1 MTLPPAMTVPSE
13 ALQRLQGVIGAL
25 RSTDDIV
32 RISGRVVL
40 AAPTHYQVSGLSRHV
55 RLGDLVEAG
64 TLETPALG
72 QVVRIEPDH
81 VTVKLFDN
89 DARAMLG
96 DRVTCR
102 GPLKLS
108 PSSTWKGRVL
118 DALARP
124 IDNLGPLISSRF
136 EARLASKPL
145 SALMRHTCGEAVVT
159 GVRAVDIFTPFCL
172 GQRMGIFAGSGVGKS
187 TLLGMLAKS
196 PGFDCSVIALVGE
209 RSREVREFV
218 ETILGDALMRS
229 VVVVATGDES
239 PMMRCE
245 APRTAMSIAEHLRD
259 CGEKVLL
266 VVDSVTRF
274 AHALR
279 EVSLAAGEPPVVR
292 GYTPSVLSDLPRLLE
307 RAGPG
312 MVGSGSITGLFSV
325 LVDGDD
331 HNEIV
336 SDTVRGILDG
346 HIVLDREI
354 AARGRYPAI
363 DILNSVSRL
372 ADRVWSGDQ
381 RETVA
386 QLKSY
391 MAEFEQTR
399 DLRLL
404 GGYKPGANAEL
415 DKIVQLVPRLYKF
428 LTQSETHSGEVAVSA
443 LREHLQ
449 LTSPPEGSRG
459 VK

>member
-1 MTLPPAMTVPSE
+1 MVDRFRE
-13 ALQRLQGVIGAL
+13 LQQLLGRVASLRTSGAP
-25 RSTDDIV
+25 V
-32 RISGRVVL
+32 RISGRIVL
-40 AAPTHYQVSGLSRHV
+40 AALTHYRVAGVSHRV
-55 RLGDLVEAG
+55 RIGDLVELVTQG
-64 TLETPALG
+64 TSALG
-72 QVVRIEPDH
+72 QVVRIEPDDVS
-81 VTVKLFDN
+81 VTFFDN
-89 DARAMLG
+89 DVRAMLG
-96 DRVTCR
+96 DRVAHR
-102 GPLKLS
+102 GRLTLS
-108 PSSTWKGRVL
+108 PSSSWKGRVL

-124 IDNLGPLISSRF
+124 IDNRGPLASS
-136 EARLASKPL
+136 EGAARLETRPPP
-145 SALMRHTCGEAVVT
+145 ALMRQMCGEPVLT

-187 TLLGMLAKS
+187 TLLGMLARS

-209 RSREVREFV
+209 RSREVREFI
-218 ETILGDALMRS
+218 EDILSDALSRS

-239 PMMRCE
+239 PMMRCQ

-259 CGEKVLL
+259 RGEKVLL
-266 VVDSVTRF
+266 VVDSITRF

-312 MVGSGSITGLFSV
+312 ISRSGSITGLFSV

-331 HNEIV
+331 HNELV

-354 AARGRYPAI
+354 AARGQYPAI
-363 DILNSVSRL
+363 NILNSVSRL
-372 ADRVWSGDQ
+372 ADRVWSGEQ
-381 RETVA
+381 RATVS

-391 MAEFEQTR
+391 IAEFEQTR

-404 GGYKPGANAEL
+404 GGYKPGANPEL
-415 DKIVQLVPRLYKF
+415 DKIVQLVPKLYKF
-428 LTQSETHSGEVAVSA
+428 LTQSDSDAGEDAFSVLRTQLSLPPSPKAV
-443 LREHLQ
+443 E
-449 LTSPPEGSRG
+449 
-459 VK
+459 V